1 MLFRLLNI
9 RFFVAF
15 FMVCAFF
22 GIYIFFSDLVS
33 FDSLGKNREVLLFWV
48 EKRIFFASVIFCII
62 YITFVAFSV
71 PFATV
76 LTVSGGFLFGG
87 VLGSVLSG
95 VSATCGASL
104 LFLIVK
110 SGFGHYLDI
119 ETIDNKIL
127 ADMRAGIKKNIWTYL
142 FLIRLIP
149 VIPFWLANIVPAL
162 LRVKLTVYV
171 ITTFCGIMPATF
183 LYSYIGSSIDS
194 SFNGETLDLSMISH
208 PEFFIPVSILIIL
221 FLLPLIKN
229 RK

>member
-22 GIYIFFSDLVS
+22 GIYIFFKDLVS
-33 FDSLGKNREVLLFWV
+33 FDYLDKNREALLFWV
-48 EKRIFFASVIFCII
+48 EKRIFFASAIYCII

-87 VLGSVLSG
+87 ILGSVLSG

-110 SGFGHYLDI
+110 SGFGHYLDVKA
-119 ETIDNKIL
+119 IDNKIL

-162 LRVKLTVYV
+162 LSVKLTVYV

-194 SFNGETLDLSMISH
+194 SFNGEAPELSMISH
-208 PEFFIPVSILIIL
+208 PEFFIPVFILIIL